1 MVEDRRRDHL
11 QHLGL
16 MVEDLRLGRHQHL
29 EAMGMQLEILKD
41 SQHNRIEGS
50 LLLHYLCPPLI
61 NTR

>member
-1 MVEDRRRDHL
+1 
-11 QHLGL
+11 